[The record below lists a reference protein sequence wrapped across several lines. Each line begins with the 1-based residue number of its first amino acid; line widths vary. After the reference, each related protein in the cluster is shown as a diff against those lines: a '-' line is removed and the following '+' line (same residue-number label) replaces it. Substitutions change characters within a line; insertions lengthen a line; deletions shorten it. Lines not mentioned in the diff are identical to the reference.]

1 MITLPKRPL
10 IIAHRGA
17 SGYHPENTLP
27 SFAAAVEMQADAIEL
42 DVHYTKDREIV
53 VSHDATIDRL
63 SNGQGRIALY
73 TLEELKHFDFGYK
86 FYKGCRGIRIPTLAE
101 VYELLKDTKL
111 YVNVEIKGS
120 DPQMPA
126 DLDALARRYGMED
139 RVFYSSFCHWQLARM
154 KAVAPDAL
162 VAPLYGA
169 FSLHDA
175 PAYAKS
181 FGAAAIHPD
190 MGDIFEMPEI
200 VARAHSLG
208 QRVHVWAPNSE
219 EHMERLLRLGCD
231 GLIMD
236 YPDRAR
242 KILESI

>member
-1 MITLPKRPL
+1 
-10 IIAHRGA
+10 
-17 SGYHPENTLP
+17 
-27 SFAAAVEMQADAIEL
+27 
-42 DVHYTKDREIV
+42 
-53 VSHDATIDRL
+53 
-63 SNGQGRIALY
+63 
-73 TLEELKHFDFGYK
+73 
-86 FYKGCRGIRIPTLAE
+86 
-101 VYELLKDTKL
+101 
-111 YVNVEIKGS
+111 
-120 DPQMPA
+120 MPA

-139 RVFYSSFCHWQLARM
+139 RVFYSSFCHWQLVRM
-154 KAVAPDAL
+154 KEVAPDAL

-190 MGDIFEMPEI
+190 MGDIFEKPEI

-208 QRVHVWAPNSE
+208 QRVHPWAPNSE